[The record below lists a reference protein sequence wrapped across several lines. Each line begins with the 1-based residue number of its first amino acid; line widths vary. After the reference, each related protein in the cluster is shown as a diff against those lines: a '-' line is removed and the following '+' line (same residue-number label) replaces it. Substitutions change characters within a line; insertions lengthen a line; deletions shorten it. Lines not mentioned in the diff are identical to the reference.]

1 MRQVPNAFTVFAIV
15 TSSLAGQD
23 WKPLFDGKSL
33 GQWSA
38 TPFTKAGR
46 VEVANGLIVLQ
57 PGGPLTGITYHGEF
71 PRMNYE
77 IRYEAERRRGNDL
90 FATLTFPVG
99 DAFCTWV
106 TGGWGGDIVGLS
118 SLDGA
123 DASENE
129 TRSYFNF
136 DNNRWYKFRLRVTPE
151 RITAWIDDE
160 RVVNAEIAGRTVTL
174 RRGEIKLNAPL
185 GFASFATEGALRNV
199 KYRVLSAK

>member
-1 MRQVPNAFTVFAIV
+1 
-15 TSSLAGQD
+15 
-23 WKPLFDGKSL
+23 
-33 GQWSA
+33 
-38 TPFTKAGR
+38 
-46 VEVANGLIVLQ
+46 
-57 PGGPLTGITYHGEF
+57 
-71 PRMNYE
+71 MNYE